1 MRSLRSVNIFR
12 YYGKQFSVDNGYYK
26 IVRIPKDKVTD
37 YFTNKYYCCIIWD
50 GGSNNTNSGGYSF
63 IGGGWLYYM
72 KSEVIKYIDDG
83 IWVLI

>member
-50 GGSNNTNSGGYSF
+50 GG
-63 IGGGWLYYM
+63 WLYYM

>member
-1 MRSLRSVNIFR
+1 
-12 YYGKQFSVDNGYYK
+12 VDNGYYK

-50 GGSNNTNSGGYSF
+50 DGWGYF
-63 IGGGWLYYM
+63 M
-72 KSEVIKYIDDG
+72 KSEVIKYIDVG